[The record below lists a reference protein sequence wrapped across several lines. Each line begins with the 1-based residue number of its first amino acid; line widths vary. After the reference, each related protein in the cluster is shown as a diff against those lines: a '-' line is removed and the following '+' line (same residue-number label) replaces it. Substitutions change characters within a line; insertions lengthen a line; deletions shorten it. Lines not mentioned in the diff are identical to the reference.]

1 MATVFSVV
9 TLLGSVGRCDA
20 RCHEAKVPECH
31 CVCGGAFHGVGSK
44 IAWEDRKTLTD
55 EEILEGLSE
64 RLDGRPGRVLREV
77 EQLTLF

>member
-1 MATVFSVV
+1 
-9 TLLGSVGRCDA
+9 
-20 RCHEAKVPECH
+20 
-31 CVCGGAFHGVGSK
+31 VGSK

-77 EQLTLF
+77 EQLKLFE

>member
-9 TLLGSVGRCDA
+9 TSLGSVGRCDA
-20 RCHEAKVPECH
+20 QCHEATGFDCN
-31 CVCGGAFHGVGSK
+31 CICGGAFHGVGSK

-55 EEILEGLSE
+55 EEILEVVSE
-64 RLDGRPGRVLREV
+64 RLDGRPGRVRREV